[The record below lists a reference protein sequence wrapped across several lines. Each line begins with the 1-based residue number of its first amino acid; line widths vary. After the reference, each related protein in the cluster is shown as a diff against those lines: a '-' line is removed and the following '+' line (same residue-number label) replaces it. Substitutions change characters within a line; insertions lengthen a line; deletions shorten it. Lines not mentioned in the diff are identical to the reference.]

1 MMRVGVEAGVVVLLQ
16 LNDKEWAW
24 LAIVY
29 PDAETKIKFRFN
41 FKNFCKTFLDLVI
54 IK

>member
-1 MMRVGVEAGVVVLLQ
+1 MEAGVVVLLQ

-29 PDAETKIKFRFN
+29 PDAETKRKFRFN
-41 FKNFCKTFLDLVI
+41 FEKFCKTFLDLVI
-54 IK
+54 IR